1 MAAAGAIRDG
11 HAGASR
17 PPGYP
22 AAADREPSMP
32 RIPSS
37 KLVVYAA
44 LAGNLAIAATKF
56 VAAAVTGS
64 SAMLSEA
71 VHSLVDSTNEVL
83 LLYGTA
89 RAAKAP
95 DASHPFGYGRE
106 LYFWAFIVALLVLA
120 LGAGV
125 SVYEGITHLRHPE
138 PMTRPLVN
146 YVVLGISMLF
156 EGGTWLVALRAFRA
170 SKGKLGYFE
179 AFRRSKNPTTF
190 TVLFEDSAALVGLVI
205 ALAGVAASHLLQ
217 QPEFDGI
224 ASILIGCVLAASS
237 LLLARET
244 KALLLGEAA
253 DPHVRDDILRIASE
267 DPAIR
272 SANGLLTVQLG
283 PEQVVAA
290 LSVEF
295 EDALDTTR
303 IEACVT
309 RIEHAAKAAHP
320 ALSALF
326 VKPQTQATW
335 RQRMTALSDAGTP
348 GP

>member
-1 MAAAGAIRDG
+1 MARK
-11 HAGASR
+11 
-17 PPGYP
+17 
-22 AAADREPSMP
+22 
-32 RIPSS
+32 PSS
-37 KLVVYAA
+37 NLVVYAA

-56 VAAAVTGS
+56 VAAAITGS
-64 SAMLSEA
+64 SAMVSEA
-71 VHSLVDSTNEVL
+71 VHSLVDSVNEVL

-89 RAAKAP
+89 RAAKVP

-125 SVYEGITHLRHPE
+125 SVYEGITHLRHPV

-146 YVVLGISMLF
+146 YIVLAVSMVF
-156 EGGTWLVALRAFRA
+156 EGTTWWIALRAFRA
-170 SKGKLGYFE
+170 GKGGLGYFE

-205 ALAGVAASHLLQ
+205 AFAGVTASHLLHR
-217 QPEFDGI
+217 PEFDGI
-224 ASILIGCVLAASS
+224 ASIAIGGVLVASS

-244 KALLLGEAA
+244 KALLLGESAH
-253 DPHVRDDILRIASE
+253 PHVRDDILRIAAD

-272 SANGLLTVQLG
+272 SANGVLTVQLG
-283 PEQVVAA
+283 PDQVVAA
-290 LSVEF
+290 LSAEF
-295 EDALDTTR
+295 EDALTTTQ

-309 RIEHAAKAAHP
+309 RIEHALKAKHP
-320 ALSALF
+320 AVSALF

-335 RQRMTALSDAGTP
+335 KQRMANLSDEETP

>member
-1 MAAAGAIRDG
+1 
-11 HAGASR
+11 
-17 PPGYP
+17 
-22 AAADREPSMP
+22 MP
-32 RIPSS
+32 HIPSS

-56 VAAAVTGS
+56 VAAAITGS

-71 VHSLVDSTNEVL
+71 VHSMVDSVNEVL

-125 SVYEGITHLRHPE
+125 SVYEGITHLQHPQ

-146 YVVLGISMLF
+146 YVVLAISMVF
-156 EGGTWLVALRAFRA
+156 EGTTWFIALRAFRA
-170 SKGKLGYFE
+170 GKGKLGYFE

-190 TVLFEDSAALVGLVI
+190 TVLFEDSAALAGLFI
-205 ALAGVAASHLLQ
+205 ALAGITASHLLQ
-217 QPEFDGI
+217 QPAFDGI
-224 ASILIGCVLAASS
+224 ASIAIGGVLAASS

-244 KALLLGEAA
+244 KALLLGESAH
-253 DPHVRDDILRIASE
+253 PHVRDDILRIAAE

-272 SANGLLTVQLG
+272 SANGVLTVQLG
-283 PEQVVAA
+283 PDQVIAA
-290 LSVEF
+290 LSAEF
-295 EDALDTTR
+295 EDALDTTE
-303 IEACVT
+303 IEACVR

-320 ALSALF
+320 AVTALF

-335 RQRMTALSDAGTP
+335 KQRMAGLADGETP

>member
-1 MAAAGAIRDG
+1 
-11 HAGASR
+11 
-17 PPGYP
+17 
-22 AAADREPSMP
+22 MP

-37 KLVVYAA
+37 RLVVYAA

-56 VAAAVTGS
+56 VAAAITGS

-71 VHSLVDSTNEVL
+71 VHSVVDSINEVL
-83 LLYGTA
+83 LLYGNA

-125 SVYEGITHLRHPE
+125 SVYEGITHLQHPE

-146 YVVLGISMLF
+146 YVVLGVSILF
-156 EGGTWLVALRAFRA
+156 EGATWIVALRAFRA
-170 SKGKLGYFE
+170 GKGNLGYFE

-205 ALAGVAASHLLQ
+205 ALAGVTASHLLQ
-217 QPEFDGI
+217 RPEFDGI
-224 ASILIGCVLAASS
+224 ASILIGGVLAVSS

-244 KALLLGEAA
+244 KALLLGESAH
-253 DPHVRDDILRIASE
+253 PHVRDDILRIAAE

-272 SANGLLTVQLG
+272 NANGVLTVQLG

-290 LSVEF
+290 LSAEF
-295 EDALDTTR
+295 EDALTTTE
-303 IEACVT
+303 IEACV
-309 RIEHAAKAAHP
+309 RRVEHAAKVAHP
-320 ALSALF
+320 AISALF
-326 VKPQTQATW
+326 VKPQTLATW
-335 RQRMTALSDAGTP
+335 QQRMAGLSDEGTP

>member
-1 MAAAGAIRDG
+1 M
-11 HAGASR
+11 
-17 PPGYP
+17 PP
-22 AAADREPSMP
+22 MP
-32 RIPSS
+32 HIPSS

-56 VAAAVTGS
+56 VAAAITGS

-71 VHSLVDSTNEVL
+71 VHSMVDSVNEVL

-125 SVYEGITHLRHPE
+125 SVYEGIVHLQHPE

-146 YVVLGISMLF
+146 YAVLAFSIAF
-156 EGGTWLVALRAFRA
+156 EGTTWYIALRAFRA
-170 SKGKLGYFE
+170 GKGKLGYFE

-190 TVLFEDSAALVGLVI
+190 TVLFEDSAALAGLFI

-217 QPEFDGI
+217 RPEFDGI
-224 ASILIGCVLAASS
+224 ASIAIGGVLAVSS

-244 KALLLGEAA
+244 KALLLGESAH
-253 DPHVRDDILRIASE
+253 PHVRDDILRIASE

-272 SANGLLTVQLG
+272 SANGVLTVQLG
-283 PEQVVAA
+283 PDQVIAA
-290 LSVEF
+290 LSAEF
-295 EDALDTTR
+295 EDALDTTG
-303 IEACVT
+303 IEDCVR
-309 RIEHAAKAAHP
+309 RIEHAAKTAHP
-320 ALSALF
+320 AVSALF

-335 RQRMTALSDAGTP
+335 KQRMASLSDGKTP